1 MDAVVLTWRW
11 QNLLTIWLM
20 IIALWFAITFGSQ
33 IMMRIRGDTTAKE

>member
-20 IIALWFAITFGSQ
+20 VIALYFAITFVNQ
-33 IMMRIRGDTTAKE
+33 IAMRFMSDQAE